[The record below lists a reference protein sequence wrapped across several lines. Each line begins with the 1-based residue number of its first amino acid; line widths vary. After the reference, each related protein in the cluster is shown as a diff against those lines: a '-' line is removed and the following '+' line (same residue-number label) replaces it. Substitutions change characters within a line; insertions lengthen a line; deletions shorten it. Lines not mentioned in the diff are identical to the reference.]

1 MVHVF
6 TRLVLFVLAVLS
18 VSMLMVH
25 SAKAE
30 NNYTWY
36 FVRHAEKM
44 PTKDDPELS
53 PRGQQR
59 AQQLALWLNDRAI
72 EAIYSTP
79 FRRTEQTA
87 AMVAS
92 QTGVAIEFYSAA
104 APEQLIA
111 NLRKRQQ
118 TSLIVGHSNT
128 IPALV
133 RLAGG
138 KAYDLSEQD
147 YGDIFVVE
155 LRQGAVIASHQHQ
168 VELP

>member
-1 MVHVF
+1 MVQVF
-6 TRLVLFVLAVLS
+6 TRLVLFMLAVMS
-18 VSMLMVH
+18 VSTLMVH

-44 PTKDDPELS
+44 PVKDDPELS
-53 PRGQQR
+53 PRGKQR
-59 AQQLALWLNDRAI
+59 AQLLAVLLSDGAI

-87 AMVAS
+87 AALSS
-92 QTGVAIEFYSAA
+92 QSGVAIEFYSAA

-128 IPALV
+128 IPELV

-138 KAYDLSEQD
+138 TAYDLTEED

-155 LRQGAVIASHQHQ
+155 LRQGVVIGSHQQQ